1 MSDLAELE
9 RLIDDFTALPLRK
22 SFSLPGVPHTPK
34 LKPRHQRLFDDASR
48 SAEQVALI
56 HYDIRMMMAKSATE
70 VSLIEAQRNR
80 LGFVTMPTARFVQ

>member
-1 MSDLAELE
+1 MSDLAALE
-9 RLIDDFTALPLRK
+9 KMIDDFTALPLKK

-48 SAEQVALI
+48 NAEQVALI

-70 VSLIEAQRNR
+70 VSRLESERNR
-80 LGFVTMPTARFVQ
+80 LGFNMPTARFVQ